1 MRRKINDICFDENE
15 KIAVVLNRGAL
26 QIIAVMAVLYSGHT
40 YVPIGTHH
48 PEDRRNKIIDKAD
61 IKCII
66 SETSLDIK
74 FKNVILADR
83 IDENDEELYRDI
95 NKNRCKFACIYYI
108 HVRFNRNA
116 KGCCDKP

>member
-1 MRRKINDICFDENE
+1 M
-15 KIAVVLNRGAL
+15 LNRGAL

-83 IDENDEELYRDI
+83 IDENDEEFYRDI
-95 NKNRCKFACIYYI
+95 NKTDVNSLAYI
-108 HVRFNRNA
+108 IFLSLIHI
-116 KGCCDKP
+116 